1 MEMKNYGMIMLTT
14 RRFNDPVGFGY
25 EGYPT
30 LLALAVFA
38 WHSEHSRGKDA
49 KRVLY
54 KVLTGVKSYK
64 ARVAGLVI
72 DRLNSLDYLSFECQ
86 SPLWKP
92 RGWRACP
99 RDWRLTAK
107 GRERLGELLQNLG
120 LTIEDVLRQP
130 SPSDV
135 KTLIDGRIR
144 AIYREHW
151 EKARK
156 YEEVAGHGFQ

>member
-1 MEMKNYGMIMLTT
+1 MMMNSEMLNMT
-14 RRFNDPVGFGY
+14 RRFSDLAGLGDDGY
-25 EGYPT
+25 FT

-38 WHSEHSRGKDA
+38 WHSEHGRGRDA

-54 KVLTGVKSYK
+54 KVLAGSSFYK
-64 ARVAGLVI
+64 ARVAGSAI

-86 SPLWKP
+86 SPIWKP

-99 RDWRLTAK
+99 RDWRLTVK

-120 LTIEDVLRQP
+120 LTIEDVLKQP
-130 SPSDV
+130 SPPDV

-151 EKARK
+151 EKVRK